1 MEQHILKE
9 FNGGDLNEKQMTEE
23 QEYQIKTKK
32 IIVLHL

>member
-1 MEQHILKE
+1 ME